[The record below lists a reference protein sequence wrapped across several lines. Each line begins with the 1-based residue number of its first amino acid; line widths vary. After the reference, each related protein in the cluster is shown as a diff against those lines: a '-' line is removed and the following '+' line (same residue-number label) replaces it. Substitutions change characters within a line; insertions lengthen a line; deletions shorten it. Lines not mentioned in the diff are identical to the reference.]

1 MINEKLLKNII
12 ENEYGN
18 ATDKTYC
25 QEYIN
30 GITDK
35 AYRTTTMY
43 RNSTLTINA
52 GETVTLA
59 TLGITTHGRPLMVFV
74 SIYSKA
80 ANSRASGRLYID
92 DELKTSITTI
102 GTTPQDYNDM
112 TIISN
117 VEAGTHSFQFRIQT
131 DSTSGD
137 VTVYPY
143 YINSFTIIEL

>member
-1 MINEKLLKNII
+1 MINEKLIETYI
-12 ENEYGN
+12 ENIYG
-18 ATDKTYC
+18 TSQKRGYS

-52 GETVTLA
+52 GETVPLA
-59 TLGITTHGRPLMVFV
+59 TLEITTHGRPLMVFV
-74 SIYSKA
+74 SINCKA

-102 GTTPQDYNDM
+102 GTSQDDYNDM

-131 DSTSGD
+131 DSTSGN